1 MAEDSDL
8 ERTESASPRRLEE
21 ARAKGNI
28 PRSREL
34 GTFVVL
40 MTAGAMLLMTGSQ
53 LAAGMMGLLQR
64 MLAFDRSALDSR
76 DFLWN
81 SLVHA
86 ALDMLQLFFPLLLV
100 LLVAALAAPVLMGG
114 WLFSIEALQPDFGR
128 ANPLKGISRLF
139 SANSLA
145 ELGKAL
151 AKSLLV
157 GLVGFW
163 VIWHYRA
170 QLLSLATEPLHSGI
184 AHFGNML
191 GWSFIFVTSAMAF
204 IVAIDVPFQ
213 LWDYYRKLRMTKE
226 EVRQEAKESEG
237 DPHIKG
243 RIRAMQRE
251 AARRRMMAEVPKA
264 DVIVTNP
271 THYAVALRY
280 NEKEM
285 RAPRVVAKGSYLLAE
300 RIRELGAEHDV
311 PILRTPPL
319 ARALYKHA
327 ELDQEI
333 PAALFA
339 AVAEVLA
346 YVYQLRSYNKQ
357 GGAMPSPPDEL
368 PVPAGMDIVEEAE
381 SLLQ

>member
-8 ERTESASPRRLEE
+8 ERTEPATGRRLEE
-21 ARAKGNI
+21 ARRKGNI

-34 GTFVVL
+34 NTFAVL
-40 MTAGAMLLMTGSQ
+40 MVSAVTLV
-53 LAAGMMGLLQR
+53 MMGPELVRGFASLLKQR
-64 MLAFDRSALDSR
+64 LNFDRTAFASP
-76 DFLWN
+76 DFMWS

-86 ALDMLQLFFPLLLV
+86 MVDMLMLFMPFMLIILV
-100 LLVAALAAPVLMGG
+100 VVILTPMAIGG
-114 WLFSIEALQPDFGR
+114 WLFSSEALMPDFAR
-128 ANPLKGISRLF
+128 LNPINGIGRLF
-139 SANSLA
+139 SHTSAA
-145 ELGKAL
+145 ELGKAI
-151 AKSLLV
+151 AKSALV
-157 GLVGFW
+157 GAVGFW
-163 VIWHYRA
+163 IIWKYKEA
-170 QLLSLATEPLHSGI
+170 AFGLASESLSGGI
-184 AHFGNML
+184 SHLGSMI
-191 GWSFIFVTSAMAF
+191 GWSFIYITATMIL
-204 IVAIDVPFQ
+204 IVLIDVPYQ
-213 LWDYYRKLRMTKE
+213 LWEYHRKLRMTKE
-226 EVRQEAKESEG
+226 EIRQEAKESEG
-237 DPHIKG
+237 DPQLKG

-251 AARRRMMAEVPKA
+251 AARKRMMAQVPKA

-300 RIRELGAEHDV
+300 RIRELGTENGV

-333 PAALFA
+333 PTALFA

-357 GGAMPSPPDEL
+357 GGVMPELPAAL
-368 PVPAGMDIVEEAE
+368 PVPEGMDIVEETN
-381 SLLQ
+381 